1 MAVEWYE
8 GGETKGKEVECDV
21 IMQLNPEL
29 RKPLSSRSVN
39 SRSAATRE
47 RSASASS
54 RKKEDR
60 RTICTPAKVGPVYTL
75 PPMLHITL
83 VFLFSSS
90 KTVCQE
96 RIQSKHSLVCTASV
110 PFVT

>member
-39 SRSAATRE
+39 SRSAATKE

-75 PPMLHITL
+75 SPHAPHHAYLPL
-83 VFLFSSS
+83 SS
-90 KTVCQE
+90 KAVCQG
-96 RIQSKHSLVCTASV
+96 VYTV
-110 PFVT
+110 